1 MAVSDRGVPQSGLRQ
16 LPSVDRVLGGEAA
29 AGWLAVYPRA
39 LVVEEIRAAIEG
51 ARRAIAGGERE
62 NGQPPAA
69 FEKAAL
75 EAGIAAEVSR
85 RLEGRSR
92 PSLQPVINASG
103 VILHTNLGRAP
114 LSAGALEAI
123 AATAGG
129 YSNLEYDLAAG
140 RRGRRDAH
148 ASALLERLLG
158 APALVV
164 NNNAAAIFLVLNELA
179 GGGEVVVSRGEL
191 IEIGDGFRIP
201 DILAKS
207 GARLREV
214 GTTNRTR
221 IEDYR
226 AAIGEQTRLLLRV
239 HPSNFRIVGFTA
251 RPSLQ
256 ELVALSRESGL
267 PLVEDLGSGC
277 LYDFAPLGLAGE
289 PTVMASLA
297 AGVDVVTFSGDKLLG
312 GPQAGLIAGR
322 EELIGR
328 VRRNPLFRALRA
340 DKLAYAALEA
350 TLRDYLLERWDQ
362 IPVLRMARL
371 TAEELRAR
379 AERFV
384 EALGGDFPAQV
395 ELIAGESVLGGG
407 STPGQGL
414 PTTVVAVQP
423 AAEITLGQLEQRLRR
438 GNPPVVARVEG
449 ERLLIDLRTVGAGT
463 EQEQLRLA
471 LRAALRGKNDAAG
484 TAEPGPG

>member
-1 MAVSDRGVPQSGLRQ
+1 MATRDRSVPQSGLRQ
-16 LPSVDRVLGGEAA
+16 LPSVDRLLGGEAA
-29 AGWLAVYPRA
+29 TGWLAAYPRA
-39 LVVEEIRAAIEG
+39 LVVEEIRAAIEE
-51 ARRAIAGGERE
+51 ARRAIGGGERE

-69 FEKAAL
+69 GDKAAV
-75 EAGIAAEVSR
+75 EAGIAAEVGR
-85 RLEGRSR
+85 RLERHSR
-92 PSLQPVINASG
+92 PSLGPVINATG

-114 LSAGALEAI
+114 LSASALEAI

-140 RRGRRDAH
+140 GRGRRDVH
-148 ASALLERLLG
+148 AAALLERLLG

-179 GGGEVVVSRGEL
+179 AGGEVVVSRGEL

-251 RPSLQ
+251 RPSLE

-277 LYDFAPLGLAGE
+277 LYDFAPLGLTGE
-289 PTVMASLA
+289 PTVTASLD

-322 EELIGR
+322 DERIAR
-328 VRRNPLFRALRA
+328 IRRNPLFRALRA

-350 TLRDYLLERWDQ
+350 TLRDYLLERWDC
-362 IPVLRMARL
+362 IPVLRMARQ
-371 TAEELRAR
+371 TPEELRAR
-379 AERFV
+379 SECFV
-384 EALGGDFPAQV
+384 ETLGQGIAARV
-395 ELIAGESVLGGG
+395 ELLAGESVLGGG

-414 PTTVVAVQP
+414 PTTLVAVQP
-423 AAEITLGQLEQRLRR
+423 AAEITLAQLEQRLRC
-438 GNPPVVARVEG
+438 GHPPVLARLED
-449 ERLLIDLRTVGAGT
+449 ERLLIDLRTVEAGS
-463 EQEQLRLA
+463 EQERLRLA
-471 LRAALRGKNDAAG
+471 LRAALQAAP
-484 TAEPGPG
+484 PGVEGFGHDER

>member
-1 MAVSDRGVPQSGLRQ
+1 MAVVDRGAQQSELRQ
-16 LPSVDRVLGGEAA
+16 LPSVDRLLGSEAA
-29 AGWLAVYPRA
+29 AGWLALYPRA
-39 LVVEEIRAAIEG
+39 LVVEEIRAVVEEM
-51 ARRAIAGGERE
+51 RRAIAGGERE
-62 NGQPPAA
+62 NGQWQ
-69 FEKAAL
+69 
-75 EAGIAAEVSR
+75 AAELESEITAAVGR
-85 RLEGRSR
+85 RLDGLGRA
-92 PSLQPVINASG
+92 SLRRVINATG

-114 LSAGALEAI
+114 LSAHALEAI

-129 YSNLEYDLAAG
+129 YSNLEYDLAAS
-140 RRGRRDAH
+140 RRGRRDVH
-148 ASALLERLLG
+148 ASGPLERLLG
-158 APALVV
+158 APAVVV

-179 GGGEVVVSRGEL
+179 AGGEVVVSRGEL

-221 IEDYR
+221 LEDYR
-226 AAIGEQTRLLLRV
+226 AAIGEGTRLLLRV

-256 ELVALSRESGL
+256 ELVALSRETGL

-277 LYDFAPLGLAGE
+277 LYDFAALGLADE
-289 PTVMASLA
+289 PPVSASLA

-322 EELIGR
+322 KDLIGR

-340 DKLAYAALEA
+340 DKLVYAALEA
-350 TLRDYLLERWDQ
+350 TLRDYVLERWDQ
-362 IPVLRMARL
+362 IPVLRMARQ
-371 TAEELRAR
+371 TAEEIRAR

-384 EALGGDFPAQV
+384 TALGAGLPAQV

-414 PTTVVAVQP
+414 PTTLVLI
-423 AAEITLGQLEQRLRR
+423 AAAGMTVGQLEERLRR
-438 GNPPVVARVEG
+438 GDSPVVARVEDK
-449 ERLLIDLRTVGAGT
+449 RLLLDLRTVLAGA
-463 EQEQLRLA
+463 EEERLRLA
-471 LRAALRGKNDAAG
+471 LRAALRGDSGPVAP
-484 TAEPGPG
+484 AER